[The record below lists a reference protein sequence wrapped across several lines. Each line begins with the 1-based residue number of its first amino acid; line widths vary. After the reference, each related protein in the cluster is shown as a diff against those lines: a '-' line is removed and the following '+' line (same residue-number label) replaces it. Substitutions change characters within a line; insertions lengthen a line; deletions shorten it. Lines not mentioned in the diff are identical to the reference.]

1 MEFFKRYTRN
11 PSAVL
16 GLALLASILLAAVS
30 AGLLYPDNPLKLAGR
45 PLSQDGGVS
54 VEEADMPLSDLSETY
69 VADVDQEP
77 VNHGD

>member
-1 MEFFKRYTRN
+1 MNTHDQQADRK
-11 PSAVL
+11 A
-16 GLALLASILLAAVS
+16 ILPRA
-30 AGLLYPDNPLKLAGR
+30 KLAGH